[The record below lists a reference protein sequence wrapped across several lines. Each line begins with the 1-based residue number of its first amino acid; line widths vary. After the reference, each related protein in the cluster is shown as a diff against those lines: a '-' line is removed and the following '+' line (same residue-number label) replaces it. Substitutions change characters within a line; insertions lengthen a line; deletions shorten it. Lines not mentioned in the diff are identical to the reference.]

1 MEHKDPNE
9 IIFNMNQQNS
19 MIQMKP
25 CLDDYMD
32 GELTM
37 CRPLDH
43 CWKGA
48 DARDSGVPL
57 LCINYDDIQINQQP

>member
-43 CWKGA
+43 C
-48 DARDSGVPL
+48 
-57 LCINYDDIQINQQP
+57 